1 VEDNHHHGTVILHD
15 FEDPF
20 LLKKSAKDD
29 SFKFF
34 EFISLIIS
42 TWAQHVLQGMSKPI
56 PTRILEDLHESMS
69 MNYGSMVYVYGW
81 MMEEHQPIGIDYQL
95 IRDDDYIED
104 SMTQD
109 YMGFNEDRRGKI
121 IFWDHT
127 FPKQSLY
134 TTKLLTVQH
143 DFLER

>member
-1 VEDNHHHGTVILHD
+1 
-15 FEDPF
+15 
-20 LLKKSAKDD
+20 
-29 SFKFF
+29 
-34 EFISLIIS
+34 
-42 TWAQHVLQGMSKPI
+42 
-56 PTRILEDLHESMS
+56 
-69 MNYGSMVYVYGW
+69 MNYGSMVYVYDW

-109 YMGFNEDRRGKI
+109 YMGFNEDRRGEI